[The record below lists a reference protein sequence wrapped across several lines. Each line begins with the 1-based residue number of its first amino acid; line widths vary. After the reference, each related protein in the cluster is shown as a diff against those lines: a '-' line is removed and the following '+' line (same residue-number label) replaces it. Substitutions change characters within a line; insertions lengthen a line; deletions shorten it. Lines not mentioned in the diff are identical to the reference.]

1 MGKEEY
7 ELMIVHGDPKLT
19 GGIHECWNKCF
30 TMEDPRYTEYFF
42 NNLYKPEY
50 GYALVEEG
58 AVISTI
64 CRIPHAIMFNGRI
77 LQASML
83 LGAATL
89 PDYRNRGCMHQ
100 MMDTVIDAC
109 EHSELITFIQAYR
122 PDLYIPWGFQMVEDR
137 MDYTVTRADVKRI
150 TNYGCAYEPSPI
162 DLLKVYSAYIRRF
175 NGFYA
180 RDLDYFV
187 KLKKEIQAQGGK
199 IVAYYNGKDQIQG
212 YATILIQGREAK
224 VEELV
229 YLDAMSL
236 TKLVNAALQERP
248 TVHLWVSDA
257 ENLGVMFP
265 HAPVSREGFTMA
277 RLNDAALFS
286 RLFGTEVTDARSAF
300 AISKKP
306 LNMNEAA

>member
-1 MGKEEY
+1 
-7 ELMIVHGDPKLT
+7 MIEHGNPSLT
-19 GGIHECWNKCF
+19 AGIRECWNKSF
-30 TMEDPRYTEYFF
+30 TTEDPRYTEYFF
-42 NNLYKPEY
+42 ANLFKAEY
-50 GYALVEEG
+50 GYAWSEAG
-58 AVISTI
+58 RAVSSL
-64 CRIPHAIMFNGRI
+64 CRIPHDIMFNGRI
-77 LQASML
+77 LQASMI
-83 LGAATL
+83 LGVSTI
-89 PDYRNRGCMHQ
+89 PEYRNKGYMHQ
-100 MMDTVIDAC
+100 LMDTVIDAC
-109 EHSELITFIQAYR
+109 EHTELITFIQAYR
-122 PDLYIPWGFQMVEDR
+122 PELYEPWGFQMVEYR

-162 DLLKVYSAYIRRF
+162 DLLKVYSAFIRRF

-180 RDLDYFV
+180 RDLNYFV
-187 KLKKEIQAQGGK
+187 QKKKEIQAEGGK

-229 YLDAMSL
+229 YLDSMSL

-265 HAPVSREGFTMA
+265 HAPVDKHGFTMA

-286 RLFGTEVTDARSAF
+286 RLFGTEVHDAREAF

-306 LNMNEAA
+306 LNMNEEE